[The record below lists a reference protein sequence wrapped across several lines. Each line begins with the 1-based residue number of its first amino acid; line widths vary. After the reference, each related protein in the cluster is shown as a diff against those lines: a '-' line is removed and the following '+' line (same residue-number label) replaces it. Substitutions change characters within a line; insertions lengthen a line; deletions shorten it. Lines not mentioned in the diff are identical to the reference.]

1 MKTAIIAVVT
11 ILLFQGC
18 SKELV
23 YIKPEPF
30 DFQTTEQPKVRG
42 IVVHKDYLKL
52 YEAYITN
59 FRNIINFHNTQIS
72 DYREAHDINKTKDIK
87 WAYLSNFMSEIKP

>member
-1 MKTAIIAVVT
+1 MKIAIIAVVT
-11 ILLFQGC
+11 ILLLQGC

-30 DFQTTEQPKVRG
+30 DFQTTKQPKVRE

-59 FRNIINFHNTQIS
+59 FRNIINFHNTQIL
-72 DYREAHDINKTKDIK
+72 DYREAHDINKMEATK
-87 WAYLSNFMSEIKP
+87 